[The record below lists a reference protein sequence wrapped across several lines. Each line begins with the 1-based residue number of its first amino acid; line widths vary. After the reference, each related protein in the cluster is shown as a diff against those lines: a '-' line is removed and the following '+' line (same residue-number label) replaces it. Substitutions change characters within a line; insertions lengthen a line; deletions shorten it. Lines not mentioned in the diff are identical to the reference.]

1 MDASI
6 TAEEIK
12 SIRKQYGLTQKSF
25 ATLLGIGSASM
36 VRYEQGWQPS
46 RANANLIRAACHPEF
61 MAECLERD
69 GELIPKKQ
77 REKASRIVYAAVPFG
92 TPDTEKPCAPEAAK
106 EAKHMN
112 KMDEVYH
119 YTLQQEVL
127 NEQAANLSCDLMDYL
142 IAHEID
148 VSDKSNPVAL
158 LLRQVLA
165 LKKSLLTP
173 EADDDEF
180 LQRIRGHLSYLGQ
193 FVEELTR
200 SEGAA

>member
-1 MDASI
+1 MDVSI

-12 SIRKQYGLTQKSF
+12 SIRKRYGLTQKSF

-46 RANANLIRAACHPEF
+46 KANANLIRAARYPEF

-69 GELIPKKQ
+69 GELIPKRQ
-77 REKASRIVYAAVPFG
+77 RERASQVVYEVVPFG
-92 TPDTEKPCAPEAAK
+92 AADAEKPAAQKKEK
-106 EAKHMN
+106 EAHRMN

-142 IAHEID
+142 MSHGID
-148 VSDKSNPVAL
+148 ANDKSNPAAL
-158 LLRQVLA
+158 M
-165 LKKSLLTP
+165 LKQILDLKRSLLAP
-173 EADDDEF
+173 EADSDEV
-180 LQRIRGHLSYLGQ
+180 LQGIRGYLLYMSQ
-193 FVEELTR
+193 LVNDLTR
-200 SEGAA
+200 AQGVA